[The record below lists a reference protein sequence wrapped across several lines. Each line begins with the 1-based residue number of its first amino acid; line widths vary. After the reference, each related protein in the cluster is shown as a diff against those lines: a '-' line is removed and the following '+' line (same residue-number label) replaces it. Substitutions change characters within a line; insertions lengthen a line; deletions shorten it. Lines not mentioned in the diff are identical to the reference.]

1 MLPLTNP
8 ISIVLTVLAV
18 TLLAPLL
25 LNRLR
30 IPYIIGLIAAGMALG
45 PYGFGVLEY
54 GEPLRVF
61 GEVGLLYLM
70 FLAGVEIDMYH
81 LRHNYRR
88 GIAFGLLTFALPMA
102 TGVGVAFCLPGTG
115 LGAALLVG
123 VMFASHTL
131 LTYPIVNRFGLSRTP
146 AVVISVCGTI
156 VAVLLA
162 LIVLAEVVQAR
173 AQGGFRWNMTLL
185 LTAKLALYAVGWR
198 YLAPWLTR
206 LFMRKVTDGVL
217 RFVYILGMVLVMS
230 LTAQLAGVA
239 SILGAFYAGL
249 VLNRFI
255 PARSVLMRRTEFAGN
270 AIFIPWFLIGVGM
283 VIDVRSLVQ
292 SSDTLIAALALTV
305 AAIASKWISAKA
317 GARLLRLDGTEGGLL
332 FLSLIHI

>member
-81 LRHNYRR
+81 QRHNYRR

-115 LGAALLVG
+115 LGAALLRRVEEEG
-123 VMFASHTL
+123 RRQGA
-131 LTYPIVNRFGLSRTP
+131 RR
-146 AVVISVCGTI
+146 
-156 VAVLLA
+156 VLLNTFSFQAPGFYEKQGYRCFGA
-162 LIVLAEVVQAR
+162 LEPC
-173 AQGGFRWNMTLL
+173 F
-185 LTAKLALYAVGWR
+185 
-198 YLAPWLTR
+198 
-206 LFMRKVTDGVL
+206 
-217 RFVYILGMVLVMS
+217 
-230 LTAQLAGVA
+230 
-239 SILGAFYAGL
+239 
-249 VLNRFI
+249 
-255 PARSVLMRRTEFAGN
+255 
-270 AIFIPWFLIGVGM
+270 
-283 VIDVRSLVQ
+283 
-292 SSDTLIAALALTV
+292 
-305 AAIASKWISAKA
+305 
-317 GARLLRLDGTEGGLL
+317 GTHGQYFFCKEL
-332 FLSLIHI
+332 